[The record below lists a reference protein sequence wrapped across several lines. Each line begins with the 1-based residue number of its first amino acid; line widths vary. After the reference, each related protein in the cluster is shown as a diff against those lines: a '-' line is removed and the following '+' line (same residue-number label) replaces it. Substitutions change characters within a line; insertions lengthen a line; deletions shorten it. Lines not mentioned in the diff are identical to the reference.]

1 MEFIFTKPKIDGFL
15 MAHDEWIF
23 IDWVNYPNFSALNNK
38 YPVCLIQ
45 ILYYKALETMIK
57 FEDLLGIEHNPKY
70 AEEIC
75 GFKDRINEVFF
86 DETLGGYY
94 HDTAHTLKT
103 KYGNIFAVLLDF
115 ATEEQKRAIAKSMN
129 TAEFKEIVTPY
140 MKLYELCAQAELGN
154 MEQVLDYMDFYW
166 GGMLDQGA
174 TTFWEKYVPSQKG
187 AEVYE
192 MYGRKYGKSLCHSWG
207 AGPLYLLGKYVVGLS
222 PLDSAYEEYKLKPYL
237 SKLKFKTH
245 LPVNDGSISVEYTG
259 DCLKIKSLEKDG
271 VLIANENMDVTNLV
285 YSEQKG
291 GYILSRGKEHVVKI
305 KEDAKNGQ

>member
-1 MEFIFTKPKIDGFL
+1 
-15 MAHDEWIF
+15 
-23 IDWVNYPNFSALNNK
+23 
-38 YPVCLIQ
+38 
-45 ILYYKALETMIK
+45 
-57 FEDLLGIEHNPKY
+57 
-70 AEEIC
+70 
-75 GFKDRINEVFF
+75 
-86 DETLGGYY
+86 
-94 HDTAHTLKT
+94 
-103 KYGNIFAVLLDF
+103 
-115 ATEEQKRAIAKSMN
+115 MN

-154 MEQVLDYMDFYW
+154 MEQVLDYMNFYW

-237 SKLKFKTH
+237 SKLKFKTL

-259 DCLKIKSLEKDG
+259 GCLKIKSLEKDG